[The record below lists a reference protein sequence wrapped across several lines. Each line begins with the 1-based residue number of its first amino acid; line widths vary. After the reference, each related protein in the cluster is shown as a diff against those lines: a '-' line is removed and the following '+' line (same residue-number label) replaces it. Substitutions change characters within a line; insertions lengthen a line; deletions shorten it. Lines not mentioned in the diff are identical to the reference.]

1 MRLANMELYEDY
13 IFSCNRCRTCT
24 LTDDPR
30 CLPICP
36 SYERYGF
43 FTYCG
48 GGKAHI
54 AQKLVEGSRRLG
66 PDLAEA
72 LYRCN
77 LCRACQA
84 GCIVT
89 IDTYSLIL
97 DLREAMVKR
106 GFGPLPGQRPLLDGM
121 REQGN
126 PYGTREGR
134 GRWAEGIAGLKD
146 ARSERA
152 EVLFLAGC
160 AADFEP
166 SAGRGTANAA
176 RALLRAEVD
185 LVTLGGAEPCCG
197 AAALELGDAALFESM
212 ARQAIGLF
220 RESGA
225 EKIVVSCPKCFHHI
239 RETYPEVDEDFDI
252 SVRHVTELLAD
263 LVKAGTLSPSRPVE
277 GKVTYH
283 DPCHLGRYAEVYE
296 APRALLAAIPGLE
309 LVEMERIRDKAYC
322 CGSGTGIRE
331 SVPDLASFAAA
342 GRLAEAR
349 TTGASVLAT
358 ACSHCETHLGESLAD
373 GGEGRGMEIAD
384 VATLL
389 LRALE

>member
-36 SYERYGF
+36 AYEHYGF

-54 AQKLVEGSRRLG
+54 AQKLVEGSRRLA
-66 PDLAEA
+66 PDLADA

-121 REQGN
+121 REQEN
-126 PYGTREGR
+126 PYGLREGR
-134 GRWAEGIAGLKD
+134 GRWAEGIGGLKD
-146 ARSERA
+146 ARSEQA
-152 EVLFLAGC
+152 EFLFLAGC

-166 SAGRGTANAA
+166 SAGNGAADAA
-176 RALLRAEVD
+176 RVLLRAGVD
-185 LVTLGGAEPCCG
+185 FSVLGGAEPCCG

-212 ARQAIGLF
+212 ARQAIDLF
-220 RESGA
+220 RETGA

-252 SVRHVTELLAD
+252 PVRHVTEVLTELID
-263 LVKAGTLSPSRPVE
+263 AGTLSPSRPVE
-277 GKVTYH
+277 EKVTYH

-296 APRALLAAIPGLE
+296 APRTVLAAIPGLE
-309 LVEMERIRDKAYC
+309 LVEMERIREKAYC
-322 CGSGTGIRE
+322 CGAGTGMRE
-331 SVPDLASFAAA
+331 GVPDLARFAAA

-349 TTGASVLAT
+349 ATGANVLAT
-358 ACSHCETHLGESLAD
+358 ACSHCEAHLDGALAAGE
-373 GGEGRGMEIAD
+373 EGRGMEIVD
-384 VATLL
+384 VASLL
-389 LRALE
+389 WRALE